1 MANTLTPMSPTYWSR
16 IMGVKLYKENVFRNI
31 ASFREEAQLKD
42 GQIVDRP
49 YRVSVT
55 AENIS
60 RGTALTAQDLTAT
73 SDTLTVNKYMGLLMF
88 FDTIDKIQNKW
99 DAARE
104 WASEAAT
111 RLSNKIDAA
120 CLYEATSAD
129 VTVDYNDLD
138 STQTAGLPALIT
150 TSNVYKLFTV
160 AGRKLTT
167 ANVPMAG
174 RFAVI
179 SPEVHQTLLEYVGG
193 KESAFGDRTSEAG
206 NVGRYMGFDLFVSNN
221 LTGSARW
228 TPANQPSDAD
238 TITIAGIVFTWETGS
253 LDAAGKV
260 KSETSTAVSL
270 DNLVAFINAGGND
283 SVIAQGYTLSAAN
296 QRICQDLVAVD
307 GTTYVEI
314 FHKGT
319 ANISVAGSDATDT
332 WTYKT
337 QHNLFGQRGSIDLV
351 IQKEPGVEMASTV
364 SAGKLGMNIL
374 PYTLFGV
381 KTFYDMKARI
391 LDVEVDSSNY

>member
-1 MANTLTPMSPTYWSR
+1 MSPTYWSK
-16 IMGVKLYKENVFRNI
+16 IMGMKLYKENVFRNI

-49 YRVSVT
+49 YRANIV

-73 SDTLTVNKYMGLLMF
+73 SDQLTVNKYMGVLMYV
-88 FDTIDKIQNKW
+88 DAIDKIQNKW
-99 DAARE
+99 DAAKA
-104 WASEAAT
+104 WAEEAAT

-129 VTVDYNDLD
+129 STVDYNDLD
-138 STQTAGLPALIT
+138 STQTAGLPAAIT

-160 AGRKLTT
+160 AGRKLTS
-167 ANVPMAG
+167 ANVPMSG

-193 KESAFGDRTSEAG
+193 KESAFGDKTSEAG
-206 NVGRYMGFDLFVSNN
+206 SVGRYMGFDLFVSNN

-228 TPANQPSDAD
+228 TPVDKPTDDA
-238 TITIAGIVFTWETGS
+238 TITIAGVTFTFDDT
-253 LDAAGKV
+253 LD
-260 KSETSTAVSL
+260 TAVAGCVHTEGSVANTV
-270 DNLVAFINAGGND
+270 DNLVELINAGGVGTADN
-283 SVIAQGYTLSAAN
+283 SVSLSTAN
-296 QRICQDLVAVD
+296 QRIVQDLVAVD
-307 GTTYVEI
+307 GTTYVEV

-319 ANISVAGSDATDT
+319 ANISVSTSEALDLWSH
-332 WTYKT
+332 YT
-337 QHNLFGQRGSIDLV
+337 QHNLFGQRSSIDLV
-351 IQKEPGVEMASTV
+351 IQKDPGVEIASTV
-364 SAGKLGMNIL
+364 SAGKLGTNIL

-391 LDVEVDSSNY
+391 LDVEVDSSSY

>member
-1 MANTLTPMSPTYWSR
+1 
-16 IMGVKLYKENVFRNI
+16 MGIKLYKENVFRNI

-49 YRVSVT
+49 YRADVV

-60 RGTALTAQDLTAT
+60 RNTALTAQDLTAT
-73 SDTLTVNKYMGLLMF
+73 SDTLTVNKHKGLLMYV
-88 FDTIDKIQNKW
+88 DEIDRIQNKW
-99 DAARE
+99 DAAKA
-104 WASEAAT
+104 WAEEAAT
-111 RLSNKIDAA
+111 RLANIIDAE
-120 CLYEATSAD
+120 CLYEATSAN

-138 STQTAGLPALIT
+138 SGQTAGLPALVT
-150 TSNVYKLFTV
+150 SSNVFKLFTV
-160 AGRKLTT
+160 SGRKLSA
-167 ANVPMAG
+167 ANVPLNG

-179 SPEVHQTLLEYVGG
+179 SPEVHQALVEYVGG

-206 NVGRYMGFDLFVSNN
+206 NVGRFMGFDLFVSNN

-228 TPANQPSDAD
+228 TPADLPTDGD
-238 TITIAGIVFTWETGS
+238 TITIAGITFTFETGT
-253 LDAAGKV
+253 LDAAGKI
-260 KSETSTAVSL
+260 KAETSVAVTL
-270 DNLVAFINAGGND
+270 DHLVAFINSGGATTTTD
-283 SVIAQGYTLSAAN
+283 GYALSAADV
-296 QRICQDLVAVD
+296 RICQNLVAVD
-307 GTTYVEI
+307 GATYVEV

-319 ANISVAGSDATDT
+319 ANIAVSGSEVGDT

-337 QHNLFGQRGSIDLV
+337 QHLLFGQRGSIDLV

-364 SAGKLGMNIL
+364 AAGKLGMNIL

-391 LDVEVDSSNY
+391 LDVEVDASNY

>member
-1 MANTLTPMSPTYWSR
+1 M
-16 IMGVKLYKENVFRNI
+16 
-31 ASFREEAQLKD
+31 KD

-49 YRVSVT
+49 YRANVV

-88 FDTIDKIQNKW
+88 VDTIDKIQNKY

-104 WASEAAT
+104 WANEAAT

-138 STQTAGLPALIT
+138 STQTAGLPAVIT

-160 AGRKLTT
+160 SGRKLTT

-228 TPANQPSDAD
+228 TPADNPSDEA
-238 TITIAGIVFTWETGS
+238 TITIAGITFTFQSVIGAAAGNVLQTTNTATT
-253 LDAAGKV
+253 LDAL
-260 KSETSTAVSL
+260 TAL
-270 DNLVAFINAGGND
+270 INAGGVGDGTN
-283 SVIAQGYTLSAAN
+283 SVSLTTAN

-307 GTTYVEI
+307 GTTYIEV

-319 ANISVAGSDATDT
+319 ANISVATSEAADL
-332 WTYKT
+332 WSHKT
-337 QHNLFGQRGSIDLV
+337 QHCLFGQRGAIDLV

>member
-1 MANTLTPMSPTYWSR
+1 
-16 IMGVKLYKENVFRNI
+16 
-31 ASFREEAQLKD
+31 
-42 GQIVDRP
+42 
-49 YRVSVT
+49 
-55 AENIS
+55 
-60 RGTALTAQDLTAT
+60 
-73 SDTLTVNKYMGLLMF
+73 MGLLMF
-88 FDTIDKIQNKW
+88 VDKIDAIQNKY

-138 STQTAGLPALIT
+138 SAQTAGLPALIT

-221 LTGSARW
+221 LTGSAIW

-238 TITIAGIVFTWETGS
+238 TVTIAGITFTFETGS

-260 KSETSTAVSL
+260 KSETSTAVTI
-270 DNLVAFINAGGND
+270 DNLVTFINEGGTGTAGT
-283 SVIAQGYTLSAAN
+283 GYALSAAN
-296 QRICQDLVAVD
+296 QRTCQDLVAVD
-307 GTTYVEI
+307 GTTYVEV

-319 ANISVAGSDATDT
+319 ANISVAASEVGDP

-337 QHNLFGQRGSIDLV
+337 QHNLFGQRGAIDLV